1 MNSNSVSKR
10 LAYAFSIAAFMCGS
24 AAYAADVVLPGD
36 LSGWTSVGSAG
47 SMAPSGDIVA
57 SPLANT
63 QYGYVTTA
71 ESTEFQVSP
80 LTLKSGGKGSGIEH
94 NGSKITSNIFSAIA
108 GQTLSM
114 SFNFASTDGKGYD
127 DYAWAR
133 VINSSDDSLVA
144 WLFAA
149 QSTNSNTKGIVPGS
163 VLDKSAFD
171 PDQVISNYKDFSFTS
186 KTAEDPIDWSA
197 LKGSSGFCWKDNAEG
212 CGFTGWLDSSITLAN
227 SGSYRVEIGV
237 VNWGDGAY
245 DSGLAFD
252 FRGLTNSQ
260 NVTAVPESETYAL
273 MLVGLCL
280 VGSVARRRRAQLQ

>member
-1 MNSNSVSKR
+1 MLSTNAPKR
-10 LAYAFSIAAFMCGS
+10 LANAFSIAAVLLSSTAF
-24 AAYAADVVLPGD
+24 AADVSLPGD
-36 LSGWTSVGSAG
+36 LSTWAAVGSAG
-47 SMAPSGDIVA
+47 SMAPSGDIAA
-57 SPLANT
+57 SPWTNA

-80 LTLKSGGKGSGIEH
+80 LTLTPGGKGSGIEH
-94 NGSKITSNIFSAIA
+94 NGSKITSGIFSASA

-149 QSTNSNTKGIVPGS
+149 QSTNSNTKGIVPGD

-197 LKGSSGFCWKDNAEG
+197 LKGSSGICWKDNAEG
-212 CGFTGWLDSSITLAN
+212 CGFTGWLNSSITLAN

-237 VNWGDGAY
+237 VNWGDGLY

-252 FRGLTNSQ
+252 FMGLTNSQ
-260 NVTAVPESETYAL
+260 VVTSVPEPDSYL
-273 MLVGLCL
+273 MMLAGLGL
-280 VGSVARRRRAQLQ
+280 IGSIARRRRA